1 MEENTLIK
9 ELIIGRVEPHIYA
22 FSTGTI
28 PDYLKVGDTYRPVMR
43 RLEEWKSYYPDL
55 KKKYVKEAKVNDTTY
70 FRDYAVHKFLEK
82 ELRCDRLL
90 REDLPGSYYYS
101 REFFRGATIENIAQA
116 ISDIKNAYENKIPKY
131 TYFSFEDGRIPVNYA
146 YERNEDYEPR
156 PNQLKTIKR
165 FKIALSKGRNNLL
178 MYAVMRFG
186 KSFTSMCCALEM
198 KARLVV
204 VVSAKADVKSE
215 WKRTVESHIK
225 FKDYAFWDS
234 NALLQDYNVLE
245 IILQM
250 KKVVLFLTLQDL
262 MGQEIKAVTGDE
274 TDMDIEKGQRHSIST
289 DPHPTKN
296 KLREEKE
303 DNLIG
308 KKLAT
313 YYAQILFYAFLT
325 ETPVD
330 SLQSII
336 SSIEDDE
343 ENKRIAKHLGL
354 RVSILKLVQLKS
366 YVFSLR
372 ALDYKI
378 ENLNSLMRDDSLS
391 PMKRVEVAMAKFG
404 RLSSSEVVTPLAV
417 ALEMIN
423 SLGEEGVTSTTKILD
438 IASKQGEFNRAL
450 ISKYGEETGKNIYAL
465 PTSTVSYEFTR
476 KVYTLLG
483 LDIKHIISEFTT
495 YDLLDS
501 EHKESYLQQLKE
513 IKFDLVIGNPPYQ
526 QNIASDEGNKSLSK
540 QLYPK
545 FIEKSLGITKKDVVL
560 ITPSRWVT
568 ADGQDNSFP
577 SLRRFIA
584 ENNHVRKILSYNG
597 KSLFPNAE
605 LGDVAILV
613 WEKGFEGD
621 VLFEEHFSGLEVSS
635 MYRPLLENEIEMII
649 PLNNIVPILMK
660 VIGKEHF
667 KSINAITTGR
677 DVFGI
682 PGKGIESRTSEHSF
696 EGAYKVLCAKEKVRY
711 IRSSELKKESTLTNL
726 YKVFISKA
734 NGGAGLLTDSKSNFI
749 IGKPFVAEPKVVC
762 TDSLIAFGEYSNI
775 LEAQNLSKYLRTK
788 FLRFI
793 VGILKV
799 SQNLYQNV
807 YRFVPLQDFTEQSD
821 IDWKKSIDEI
831 D

>member
-1 MEENTLIK
+1 M
-9 ELIIGRVEPHIYA
+9 
-22 FSTGTI
+22 
-28 PDYLKVGDTYRPVMR
+28 
-43 RLEEWKSYYPDL
+43 
-55 KKKYVKEAKVNDTTY
+55 
-70 FRDYAVHKFLEK
+70 
-82 ELRCDRLL
+82 
-90 REDLPGSYYYS
+90 
-101 REFFRGATIENIAQA
+101 
-116 ISDIKNAYENKIPKY
+116 
-131 TYFSFEDGRIPVNYA
+131 
-146 YERNEDYEPR
+146 
-156 PNQLKTIKR
+156 
-165 FKIALSKGRNNLL
+165 
-178 MYAVMRFG
+178 
-186 KSFTSMCCALEM
+186 
-198 KARLVV
+198 
-204 VVSAKADVKSE
+204 
-215 WKRTVESHIK
+215 
-225 FKDYAFWDS
+225 
-234 NALLQDYNVLE
+234 
-245 IILQM
+245 
-250 KKVVLFLTLQDL
+250 
-262 MGQEIKAVTGDE
+262 
-274 TDMDIEKGQRHSIST
+274 
-289 DPHPTKN
+289 
-296 KLREEKE
+296 
-303 DNLIG
+303 
-308 KKLAT
+308 
-313 YYAQILFYAFLT
+313 
-325 ETPVD
+325 
-330 SLQSII
+330 
-336 SSIEDDE
+336 
-343 ENKRIAKHLGL
+343 
-354 RVSILKLVQLKS
+354 
-366 YVFSLR
+366 
-372 ALDYKI
+372 
-378 ENLNSLMRDDSLS
+378 
-391 PMKRVEVAMAKFG
+391 
-404 RLSSSEVVTPLAV
+404 
-417 ALEMIN
+417 
-423 SLGEEGVTSTTKILD
+423 
-438 IASKQGEFNRAL
+438 
-450 ISKYGEETGKNIYAL
+450 
-465 PTSTVSYEFTR
+465 
-476 KVYTLLG
+476 
-483 LDIKHIISEFTT
+483 
-495 YDLLDS
+495 
-501 EHKESYLQQLKE
+501 
-513 IKFDLVIGNPPYQ
+513 
-526 QNIASDEGNKSLSK
+526 
-540 QLYPK
+540 
-545 FIEKSLGITKKDVVL
+545 GITKKDVVL